1 MNGVVR
7 SVKMALLAGTFLSVP
22 AFLAAGVVTPLYAA
36 EPDTGSLSLEDMPP
50 APSDSSDDNKV
61 FSFDEPM
68 PDTGPSIFD
77 DGVVPELPEPQTDD
91 AADSAADRLP
101 PPADP
106 MSVDE
111 GMAMPPLPEDGMDT
125 SVDAGIPDIPPL
137 PEDAAST
144 GEQAAQQAEDELGM
158 PALPEPE
165 DNSILPE
172 DGSAIFDLFD
182 SSEPEIPETV
192 VEEKPK
198 PAPVKPKAAPKRVS
212 KPAQPVVRLPK
223 EYRLP
228 SKIYKKEYDT
238 ENNHLPVAQYE
249 HEYDAQMFLATGN
262 DRTETVRGLLNTGRS
277 IEMRNAAGDTPLLY
291 AVRSN
296 AQNTVRMLLGRGANP
311 NAANGR
317 GVTALHYAMLADSPQ
332 MTAALLE
339 MGADPNLPDM
349 NGVTPL
355 MLAASKADP
364 AYTQALI
371 RSEAMVNLPSFDGRS
386 PLHIAAESNN
396 ARAAA
401 LLVRAGADVNATK
414 LRGYTPLMS
423 AAAAGS
429 ADVVTVLLNAGADLR
444 ATDHLGRNAADLAL
458 AHRHDALANRLMT
471 ASIQRER
478 SMSQAAPMLRPLGQ

>member
-22 AFLAAGVVTPLYAA
+22 AFFAGMPTPLHAA
-36 EPDTGSLSLEDMPP
+36 EPDTGSLSLDDMSDLPPLPAAEDTS
-50 APSDSSDDNKV
+50 AEGGDDDKV
-61 FSFDEPM
+61 FSFDEPT
-68 PDTGPSIFD
+68 PDEGPSIFD
-77 DGVVPELPEPQTDD
+77 DGISEEAPVPQGDME
-91 AADSAADRLP
+91 
-101 PPADP
+101 
-106 MSVDE
+106 
-111 GMAMPPLPEDGMDT
+111 
-125 SVDAGIPDIPPL
+125 IPPL
-137 PEDAAST
+137 PSDEGEADAAMDDEMPAIPPLPGEAMSE
-144 GEQAAQQAEDELGM
+144 GEQAAQDAQDELGA
-158 PALPEPE
+158 PELPMPE
-165 DNSILPE
+165 DEPILPE
-172 DGSAIFDLFD
+172 DSVEIYDIFNTPD
-182 SSEPEIPETV
+182 PVAVAP
-192 VEEKPK
+192 VEEEKPEPK
-198 PAPVKPKAAPKRVS
+198 PAPVKPKAAPKRAS
-212 KPAQPVVRLPK
+212 RPAQPVVRLPK

-249 HEYDAQMFLATGN
+249 HEYDAQMFLAIGN

-277 IEMRNAAGDTPLLY
+277 IEMRNASGDTPLLY
-291 AVRSN
+291 AVRGN

-311 NAANGR
+311 NAANNQ
-317 GVTALHYAMLADSPQ
+317 GVTALHYAMVVDSPQ
-332 MTAALLE
+332 MAAALLE

-386 PLHIAAESNN
+386 PLHVAAESNN

-401 LLVRAGADVNATK
+401 LLIRAGADVNATK

-429 ADVVTVLLNAGADLR
+429 ADAVTVLLNAGADLR
-444 ATDHLGRNAADLAL
+444 ATDHLGRNAADLAR
-458 AHRHDALANRLMT
+458 AHRHDALASRLMT